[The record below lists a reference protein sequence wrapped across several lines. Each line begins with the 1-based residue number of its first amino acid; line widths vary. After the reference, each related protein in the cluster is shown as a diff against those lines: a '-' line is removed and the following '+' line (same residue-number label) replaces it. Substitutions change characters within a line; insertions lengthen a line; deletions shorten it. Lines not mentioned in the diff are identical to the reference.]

1 MNTQT
6 TNASAPTIVST
17 HSPRAV
23 TSAMNVTHNT
33 SEILRTI
40 GTHL

>member
-1 MNTQT
+1 MTSQI
-6 TNASAPTIVST
+6 TNASAPRIVSS

-23 TSAMNVTHNT
+23 TSAMNVTHST

>member
-1 MNTQT
+1 VNSQI
-6 TNASAPTIVST
+6 TNASAPTIVSS

-23 TSAMNVTHNT
+23 TSAMNVTHST

>member
-1 MNTQT
+1 VSSQ
-6 TNASAPTIVST
+6 SAKAPAPRIVSS
-17 HSPRAV
+17 HSPRTV
-23 TSAMNVTHNT
+23 TSAMNVTHST